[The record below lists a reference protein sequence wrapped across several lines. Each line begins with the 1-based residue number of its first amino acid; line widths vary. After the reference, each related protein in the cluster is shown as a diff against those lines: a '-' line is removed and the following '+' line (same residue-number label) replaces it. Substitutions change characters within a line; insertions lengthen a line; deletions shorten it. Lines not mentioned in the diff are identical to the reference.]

1 MWVLGIKI
9 EILVLAMEADT
20 LLSQLP
26 SPTPYPLLIYL
37 TGRNAMNSVE
47 GSTLKKRK
55 KVHFT
60 KRNHDS
66 NYKQEEL
73 LKELYVLYTTWKSH
87 FDNNAK
93 PISNHICSGKALSTL
108 FL

>member
-1 MWVLGIKI
+1 MWVLGIKT
-9 EILVLAMEADT
+9 EIPVLAMEADT
-20 LLSQLP
+20 LLRQLP

-73 LKELYVLYTTWKSH
+73 LKEVLYTPWKSH
-87 FDNNAK
+87 FDNKAS